1 MKTVPDEE
9 KQPTPEATSPDD
21 PVKALSHKRHSALV
35 TYLLILFVV
44 SFVFVTVIM
53 LTETRRLKLMNQE
66 LQNSSREASASLT
79 GMLAALQEE
88 NAALSATNKAL
99 TEQIE
104 ALETAAAAN
113 AEAAQAQNEALARA
127 ESEKQTLADE
137 KAALEQR
144 FRDLEQQVAEGLKV
158 SELLHQAMA
167 ADEMG
172 NYDRLEELLEQIE
185 PMKALLSPTEL
196 DILEGLTI
204 D

>member
-1 MKTVPDEE
+1 MKTVTDEE

-21 PVKALSHKRHSALV
+21 PVKALSPKRHSALV

-144 FRDLEQQVAEGLKV
+144 VRDLEQQVAEGLKV
-158 SELLHQAMA
+158 SELLHQAVA

-196 DILEGLTI
+196 DILESLTI

>member
-1 MKTVPDEE
+1 MKTVTDEE
-9 KQPTPEATSPDD
+9 KQPTPEATSPAD
-21 PVKALSHKRHSALV
+21 PVKALSPKRHSALV
-35 TYLLILFVV
+35 IYFLILFVV

-79 GMLAALQEE
+79 GMLAGLQEE

-144 FRDLEQQVAEGLKV
+144 VRDLEQQVAEGLKV

-167 ADEMG
+167 ANEMG

>member
-1 MKTVPDEE
+1 MTDKG
-9 KQPTPEATSPDD
+9 KQTTPETVSPAD
-21 PVKALSHKRHSALV
+21 PVKALTPKRRSALV

-53 LTETRRLKLMNQE
+53 LSETRRLKLMNQE
-66 LQNSSREASASLT
+66 LQNNSREASASLT
-79 GMLAALQEE
+79 GMIEALQEE
-88 NAALSATNKAL
+88 NAALTATNEAL
-99 TEQIE
+99 TEQVA
-104 ALETAAAAN
+104 ALEAAAAAD
-113 AEAAQAQNEALARA
+113 AEAAEAQNEALARA

-144 FRDLEQQVAEGLKV
+144 VRDLEQQVADGLKV
-158 SELLHQAMA
+158 SELLHQAMS
-167 ADEMG
+167 ADELG